1 MSRIGKLPIP
11 VPAGVDVK
19 IEGAN
24 ITVKGPNGTL
34 SQAFPK
40 TISVTL
46 DEGVLFVTRPDDE
59 KQNRAYHGLI
69 RALVQNM
76 VTGVSKGFEITLDM
90 VGVGYRAQMQGQKL
104 VLAVGYSHP
113 VEVEPG
119 PGLSIEV
126 PAPTKIVVKGAD
138 KQAVGQLAADIR
150 KIRKPEPY
158 KGKGIRYTN
167 EAVKIKAGKAGKR
180 A

>member
-11 VPAGVDVK
+11 VPAGIDVK
-19 IEGAN
+19 IEDTN
-24 ITVKGPNGTL
+24 IIVKGPNGTL
-34 SQAFPK
+34 SQSFPRE
-40 TISVTL
+40 ISVTL
-46 DEGVLFVTRPDDE
+46 DNDQISVTRPNDE
-59 KQNRAYHGLI
+59 KLNRSYHGLI
-69 RALVQNM
+69 RALIQNM
-76 VTGVSKGFEITLDM
+76 VIGVSSGFEITLDM

-104 VLAVGYSHP
+104 VLAIGYSHP

-126 PAPTKIVVKGAD
+126 PAPTRIVVKGAD

-158 KGKGIRYTN
+158 KGKGIRYSN
-167 EAVKIKAGKAGKR
+167 ETVRLKAGKAGKR